1 MSELKS
7 KYNFSSLMN
16 ERHSARNFQ
25 KKEIPENLLKE
36 IITTAQRASSWEN
49 SQPWNVYVATGE
61 VLEQIRKEYSER
73 SKKKIKGNADM
84 NPGHRTN
91 FSDQGRKNME
101 EFMQDISKFCQDPKM
116 ENFWL
121 ANIVLFNS
129 PAIVYFTLNKG
140 YMPYSVY
147 DLGGFGMSLTLAA
160 KDYGIDS
167 ITAYELI
174 KYPDILRKNLKV
186 PDNEDVII
194 GIALGYENDNILNKY
209 KSTRLPLDKFC
220 HFRNKFD

>member
-1 MSELKS
+1 MEPKP
-7 KYNFSSLMN
+7 KYNLKALMQ
-16 ERHSARNFQ
+16 ERHSVRNFQ
-25 KKEIPENLLKE
+25 KKEIPENIIKE
-36 IITTAQRASSWEN
+36 IITIAQRAPSWEN
-49 SQPWNVYVATGE
+49 SQPWNVYIATGE
-61 VLEQIRKEYSER
+61 VLEQIRKEWREKNE
-73 SKKKIKGNADM
+73 KKTKGYADM

-101 EFMQDISKFCQDPKM
+101 DFMEDVAKFCKDPKM

-129 PAIVYFTLNKG
+129 PAIVYLTLNKG

-160 KDYGIDS
+160 KDYGVDS

-186 PDNEDVII
+186 PESEDVII
-194 GIALGYENDNILNKY
+194 GIALGYEDDNIMNKY
-209 KSTRLPLDKFC
+209 RSKRLPLDKFC
-220 HFRNKFD
+220 HFRNKFE